1 MRGFPKAA
9 GLLLAL
15 ALCRA
20 APAQDEVPFIAT
32 PDHVT
37 LAMLQLA
44 RVGAKDF
51 VLDLGSGDGRIV
63 ITAARR
69 FGARGLGVEL
79 SPDLV
84 QKSRDN
90 ARRAGVAGR
99 AQFRVQDLFQTDLS
113 QASVITMY
121 LLPEVNLQLRP
132 ALLAL
137 KPGTRLVSHDWDM
150 GDWAPDRT
158 VTLDVPDKPVG
169 LDKKSRVHLWTV
181 PAQVAGLWCG
191 RAGRREARLRLEQK
205 YQVVRGDLTQG
216 ASSLPI
222 DARLDGA
229 VLRTQPLAEQRL
241 ELVLRDGRLRVD
253 SATGAYAALRGASF
267 APAEQGTCS

>member
-1 MRGFPKAA
+1 MKGISKAA
-9 GLLLAL
+9 VLSSAL
-15 ALCRA
+15 ALCGA
-20 APAQDEVPFIAT
+20 ALGQDEVPFIAT
-32 PDHVT
+32 PDPVT

-63 ITAARR
+63 IAAAKR

-90 ARRAGVAGR
+90 ARVAGVAGL

-158 VTLDVPDKPVG
+158 ITLDVPDKPVG
-169 LDKKSRVHLWTV
+169 LEKKSRVHLWTV
-181 PAQVAGLWCG
+181 PAQMAGLWCG
-191 RAGRREARLRLEQK
+191 SAAKRDARLRLEQK
-205 YQVVRGDLTQG
+205 YQVVRGDVTQG
-216 ASSLPI
+216 ASNQSI
-222 DARLDGA
+222 DARIDGNM
-229 VLRTQPLAEQRL
+229 LRAAPDPKHRL
-241 ELVLRDGRLRVD
+241 ELVLRQGQLRVE
-253 SATGAYAALRGASF
+253 SAAGAFAALRGVVF
-267 APAEQGTCS
+267 APASGGGCS

>member
-1 MRGFPKAA
+1 VRGLSIAA
-9 GLLLAL
+9 ILCA
-15 ALCRA
+15 ALCGA

-63 ITAARR
+63 ITAAKR

-158 VTLDVPDKPVG
+158 LTLDVPDKQVG
-169 LDKKSRVHLWTV
+169 LEKKSRVHLWSV
-181 PAQVAGLWCG
+181 PARMAGLWCA
-191 RAGRREARLRLEQK
+191 RAGRREAYLRLEQK
-205 YQVVRGDLTQG
+205 YQVVQGDLRHG
-216 ASSLPI
+216 ASNRPI
-222 DARLDGA
+222 DARVDGDL
-229 VLRTQPLAEQRL
+229 LRAQPGPNDRL
-241 ELVLRDGRLRVD
+241 ELLLLDGRLRVE
-253 SATGAYAALRGASF
+253 SAAGTFAALRGASF
-267 APAEQGTCS
+267 APAKDGACS

>member
-1 MRGFPKAA
+1 MQGLSRAA
-9 GLLLAL
+9 GLLFAL
-15 ALCRA
+15 ALCGA

-63 ITAARR
+63 ITAAKR

-90 ARRAGVAGR
+90 ARRAGVAGL

-158 VTLDVPDKPVG
+158 ITLDVPDKPVG
-169 LDKKSRVHLWTV
+169 LEKKSRVHLWTV
-181 PAQVAGLWCG
+181 PARMAGQWCG
-191 RAGRREARLRLEQK
+191 RAGRREARLRLEQT
-205 YQVVRGDLTQG
+205 YQVVRGDVMQG
-216 ASSLPI
+216 AASAPI
-222 DARLDGA
+222 DARIEGER
-229 VLRTQPLAEQRL
+229 LRVQPVAEHRL
-241 ELVLRDGRLRVD
+241 ELVLRDGRLRVE
-253 SATGAYAALRGASF
+253 SAAGAFAPLRGASF
-267 APAEQGTCS
+267 ARSAEGSCS